1 MLIATPQETLSE
13 NVAVDSMESPFPMT
27 AVFKAHPYNW
37 LDNIHI
43 ISGLSRRPAD
53 IAVELNIE
61 LGSIINPIM
70 CRIGENN
77 HVIVLMSSDMAC
89 DPLQVSRALN
99 QAHLPVSRLTGA
111 EITTLT
117 GATLDEQFPL
127 QLAFDMP
134 VVIDASLKRFASLY
148 SQAGS
153 RKCVIET
160 SFSDLKDLT
169 AGIVSYAVAGVSWFK
184 SK

>member
-1 MLIATPQETLSE
+1 MLIATPQETLGE
-13 NVAVDSMESPFPMT
+13 NVDLDSMESPFPRM
-27 AVFKAHPYNW
+27 AVLKARPHNW

-43 ISGLSRRPAD
+43 ISGRSRRPAD
-53 IAVELNIE
+53 IAVELDIE
-61 LGSIINPIM
+61 LGAIINPIM

-77 HVIVLMSSDMAC
+77 HVIVLMASDMAC

-117 GATLDEQFPL
+117 GASLEEQFPL
-127 QLAFDMP
+127 QLAFEMP
-134 VVIDASLKRFASLY
+134 VVIDASLKRFESLY

-169 AGIVSYAVAGVSWFK
+169 AGIVSYAISGASWFK
-184 SK
+184 ST